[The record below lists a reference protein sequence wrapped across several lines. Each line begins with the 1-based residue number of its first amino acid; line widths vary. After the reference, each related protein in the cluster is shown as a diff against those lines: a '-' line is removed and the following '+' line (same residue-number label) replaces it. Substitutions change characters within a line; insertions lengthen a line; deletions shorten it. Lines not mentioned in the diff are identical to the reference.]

1 MKNLLL
7 APLLVVALAAP
18 AFAAE
23 APYMIAKPGRSGG
36 APTQGMDKSGQ
47 RGGAPDQGGMSRG
60 GGTSGVVERSRARRT
75 TSSKLNFGC
84 VIGAE
89 VEGGFACCARAPLAP
104 VDNPSPASVAT
115 KVRRSRS
122 VIAGRSGQQAIARL
136 SRLMGFAGRGK
147 RVAAATS

>member
-60 GGTSGVVERSRARRT
+60 GGTSGAPEAMGSMPAPKAKSAGKRSRVGRSHA
-75 TSSKLNFGC
+75 K
-84 VIGAE
+84 
-89 VEGGFACCARAPLAP
+89 
-104 VDNPSPASVAT
+104 
-115 KVRRSRS
+115 RSR
-122 VIAGRSGQQAIARL
+122 VRHA
-136 SRLMGFAGRGK
+136 GK
-147 RVAAATS
+147 RVRSAKRRMRKTAGKKH